1 MLLKCEKE
9 DKGQRLDQFLENRL
23 EESRSQIKKYI
34 EKGNIRINGIEKIKA
49 GYKLKGNEEIVV
61 EILDE
66 EIKME
71 AEDIEIDI
79 VYEDNDIAVIN
90 KKAGL
95 VVHPAAG
102 HPNGTLVNAVL
113 YHLDSVASLGE
124 DGKRPGI
131 VHRLDK
137 DTSGLIIV
145 AKNNKAYYSL
155 VEMFKNRGV
164 DKTYLAIVKGIF
176 TEKEGRIENLIGRNT
191 RDRKKMAVVTE
202 NGKLAI
208 SNYKTLEENTK
219 FSLMEVNI
227 ETGRTHQIRVHMQNV
242 NHPILGD
249 ETYGKKSKSIQRQML
264 HAYRL
269 IFNHPITGE
278 KMEMIGELPE
288 DFKGI
293 MKKQFKIEK
302 VELK

>member
-1 MLLKCEKE
+1 MVLKCNEE
-9 DKGQRLDQFLENRL
+9 NKGQRLDQFLENEL

-34 EKGNIRINGIEKIKA
+34 MQGNIKINGSDKTKA
-49 GYKLKGNEEIVV
+49 GHKLKGNEEIII
-61 EILDE
+61 EIPDE

-71 AEDIEIDI
+71 AEDIDIDI
-79 VYEDNDIAVIN
+79 VYEDEDIAVIN
-90 KKAGL
+90 KKAGI

-102 HPNGTLVNAVL
+102 HPNGTLVNAIL
-113 YHLDSVASLGE
+113 YHLDSVSKLGE

-145 AKNNKAYYSL
+145 AKNNKTYYNL
-155 VEMFKNRGV
+155 VEMFKNRGI
-164 DKTYLAIVKGIF
+164 DKTYLAIVKGRF
-176 TEKEGRIENLIGRNT
+176 NEKEGRIENLIGRNP
-191 RDRKKMAVVTE
+191 RDRKQMAVVTE

-208 SNYKTLEENTK
+208 SNYKVLEENSK
-219 FSLMEVNI
+219 HSLMEVNI
-227 ETGRTHQIRVHMQNV
+227 ETGRTHQIRVHMKDL
-242 NHPILGD
+242 NHPLLGD
-249 ETYGKKSKSIQRQML
+249 ETYGKKSKLVDRQML

-278 KMEMIGELPE
+278 KMEVIGELPE
-288 DFKGI
+288 DFKMT
-293 MKKQFKIEK
+293 MKKEFKIEK